1 MLAFGEC
8 PSSLPALVQMLFAGL
23 PGLTGR
29 LAALVVVCQLVTRSA
44 SAAPTA
50 VFLQTVV
57 HTAAVV
63 HLAVVV
69 LPLCATKEC
78 RQLVVALLVP
88 DPTSAQPHCLVE
100 VPSPSWQNLPSQPLS
115 QKQLK
120 LPRLSMHVPCP
131 QHGLLHLW
139 SKGGA
144 SHWSPSVKDRG
155 MGQ

>member
-8 PSSLPALVQMLFAGL
+8 PSSLPALGQMLFAGL

-29 LAALVVVCQLVTRSA
+29 LAALVVVCQLVARSA

-69 LPLCATKEC
+69 LPLCATKGVQTA
-78 RQLVVALLVP
+78 RGG
-88 DPTSAQPHCLVE
+88 PTSSRSHLSPPHCLVE